1 MISGFPTRMVY
12 AITHVTQRFVMSP
25 TITQPTLTSRQRF
38 QAACR
43 CLPTDRPPV
52 WLMRQAGRALPEYRK
67 LKETYTFVQLVQN
80 PELAVEVTLQPV
92 RRFGFD
98 AAILFSDILV
108 IPEALGQTYHF
119 RETGGVVMD
128 FAVTTAADIARLSVE
143 HVVERLSY
151 VDKALRL
158 LRTELGDRTAL
169 IGFSGSPWTLATFMM
184 EGGSVPKYSR
194 ALALFRED
202 PKTYYLLAEKL
213 TAAVTAYLH
222 MQADTGVDALQL
234 FDSHGGH
241 LLPAEFQ
248 EASGRWMRDI
258 ITAIGQ
264 RPALQDQ
271 PAVAPSCK
279 SVDHEQ
285 VARWQA
291 GARPAGLET
300 RDTAGLE
307 TRATGGSAQAH
318 SQRPAAPPVIAFS
331 LGTHDSWKE
340 LIGTGANVIGVDW
353 QTSLAEARQA
363 VPAHIGLQGNLSPAL
378 ISDATPADVAH
389 ETTAILE
396 TMRGRPG
403 HIFNLGHGLTP
414 GAKLENIAA
423 LVETVHTFKS

>member
-1 MISGFPTRMVY
+1 MN
-12 AITHVTQRFVMSP
+12 
-25 TITQPTLTSRQRF
+25 QPIAPILTNRQRF

-43 CLPTDRPPV
+43 CLPVDRPPV

-108 IPEALGQTYHF
+108 IPEALGQAYRF

-128 FAVTTAADIARLSVE
+128 FAITTAADVARLSVDR
-143 HVVERLSY
+143 VVEHLRY
-151 VDKALRL
+151 VETALRL
-158 LRTELGDRTAL
+158 LRKELGDTTAL

-202 PKTYYLLAEKL
+202 PQTYYALAEKL
-213 TAAVTAYLH
+213 TAAITAYLQ
-222 MQADTGVDALQL
+222 MQADTGVDALQI

-241 LLPAEFQ
+241 LAPTEFQ

-258 ITAIGQ
+258 ISTLGQ
-264 RPALQDQ
+264 RP
-271 PAVAPSCK
+271 S
-279 SVDHEQ
+279 
-285 VARWQA
+285 
-291 GARPAGLET
+291 
-300 RDTAGLE
+300 
-307 TRATGGSAQAH
+307 
-318 SQRPAAPPVIAFS
+318 APPAIAFS
-331 LGTHDSWKE
+331 LGTHHNWPDLVDS
-340 LIGTGANVIGVDW
+340 GANVIGVDW
-353 QTSLAEARQA
+353 QTPLAEARRM
-363 VPAHIGLQGNLSPAL
+363 VPAHIGLQGNLAPAL
-378 ISDATPADVAH
+378 INEATPEEVAR
-389 ETTAILE
+389 ETQMVLE
-396 TMRGRPG
+396 AMRGRPG

-423 LVETVHTFKS
+423 LVKTVHNFKA